1 MQEQYKALAKNY
13 HQRPAIY
20 NKVFE
25 PLVEFIRQNP
35 AAPRIQVLVHLEK
48 LRGEPANNAD
58 FRLLSEAIAVYNF
71 LYAGVEEE
79 MSDVSM
85 SHLEEGDES
94 TLTWHSI
101 DHQRLLVLS
110 DIHFPY
116 HDRDALM
123 IALKEGKRREVDSI
137 LLNGDILDFYQ
148 LSKFTK
154 DFRKK
159 SVRAE
164 IDTFRY
170 FIDQL
175 KQRFPETTI
184 YFKFGNHEQRLERWI
199 MNNAQMFDGLFN
211 IENIIQFND
220 HGIIYLKDNIGVKF
234 GDLNIIHGHEIRTGI
249 GVINV
254 ARTYYLKAQAN
265 ILLGH
270 WHQNQEYIT
279 RDIAGNIKGA
289 WAQGCLC
296 RLDAEYTFGLNQ
308 WNHGFSIVDKISP
321 KGDFKLKL
329 YRIVDGQFM

>member
-1 MQEQYKALAKNY
+1 MQEQYKGLCKNY
-13 HQRPAIY
+13 HQRIDIY

-25 PLVEFIRQNP
+25 PLVEYIRQHP
-35 AAPRIQVLVHLEK
+35 AAPRVQIMEHLEK
-48 LRGEPANNAD
+48 LRGEKPNNAD
-58 FRLLSEAIAVYNF
+58 FRMISDAISVYNYFYGTDNKELSEVY
-71 LYAGVEEE
+71 
-79 MSDVSM
+79 M
-85 SHLEEGDES
+85 SHLDEGDNS
-94 TLTWHSI
+94 SLSWKII
-101 DHQRLLVLS
+101 DHERLLVLS

-123 IALKEGKRREVDSI
+123 AALMEGKRREIDSI

-159 SVRAE
+159 SVKAE

-175 KQRFPETTI
+175 KQRFPEATI

-199 MNNAQMFDGLFN
+199 MNNGQMFDGLFN
-211 IENIIQFND
+211 IENIVHFND
-220 HGIIYLKDNIGVKF
+220 HGITYLKDNIGVKF
-234 GDLNIIHGHEIRTGI
+234 GKLNIIHGHEIRTSM
-249 GVINV
+249 GVVNI
-254 ARTYYLKAQAN
+254 ARTYYGKAQSN

-279 RDIAGNIKGA
+279 KNIHGETHGA

-296 RLDAEYTFGLNQ
+296 QLDAEYTYGINQ
-308 WNHGFSIVDKISP
+308 WNHGFSIVDKINAA
-321 KGDFKLKL
+321 GDFKLKL
-329 YRIVDGQFM
+329 YRIKDGELL

>member
-13 HQRPAIY
+13 HQRIEIY
-20 NKVFE
+20 NRVFDT
-25 PLVEFIRQNP
+25 LVEHIRQHP
-35 AAPRIQVLVHLEK
+35 AATRVEITAYLEQ
-48 LRGEPANNAD
+48 LRGEKCNNAD
-58 FRLLSEAIAVYNF
+58 YRMVSEAISVYNYF
-71 LYAGVEEE
+71 YAEVDKELAE
-79 MSDVSM
+79 VSM
-85 SHLEEGDES
+85 SHLDLGDTS
-94 TLTWHSI
+94 SLSWKVI
-101 DHQRLLVLS
+101 DHERLLVLS

-123 IALKEGKRREVDSI
+123 VALKEGKRREVDSI

-199 MNNAQMFDGLFN
+199 MNNGQMFDGLFN
-211 IENIIQFND
+211 IENIVQFND

-234 GDLNIIHGHEIRTGI
+234 GKLNIIHGHEIRTNMGLVNI
-249 GVINV
+249 
-254 ARTYYLKAQAN
+254 ARTYYVKAQSN

-270 WHQNQEYIT
+270 WHQNQEYYT
-279 RDIAGNIKGA
+279 RDIDGNMHGA
-289 WAQGCLC
+289 WTQGCLC
-296 RLDAEYTFGLNQ
+296 RLDAEYTYGINQ

-321 KGDFKLKL
+321 KGDFKVKL
-329 YRIVDGQFM
+329 YRIIEGELT